1 MATKKKTKAKT
12 GDAAEAKETKKKAK
26 KASVKKDPTAE
37 KAPKA
42 KRKTKSKKVDVPDR
56 MRLFWGVYNHS
67 LKLISKF
74 EFNQRKAAEKRAQEL
89 SEGGKPPHFVQKVKE
104 VIAAEVPVEE

>member
-1 MATKKKTKAKT
+1 MATKKKTNAKSSE
-12 GDAAEAKETKKKAK
+12 AAETKATKKKAK
-26 KASVKKDPTAE
+26 KASVKKEGAAE

-42 KRKTKSKKVDVPDR
+42 KRKTRAKKVDVPDR
-56 MRLFWGVYNHS
+56 LKLYWGVYNHS

-104 VIAAEVPVEE
+104 VIAAEIPVEE